1 LKNSSW
7 HLALMLLTATL
18 VMIALPKISAGQS
31 FSLSNTNPGSFSAS
45 SATPNADR
53 FIADLA
59 ILPSAPEPAAGGYDH
74 YEVAPSATWHQIP
87 FSRVG
92 IGADI
97 SPLGIGIKGAVVL
110 NHYFDGRVMGN
121 FFGFDTGNFDVDGF
135 NVDAK
140 LHMASAAAALDWY
153 PFGSVWRISPGVMFF
168 NGNQLSGTGTISSG
182 SSFTLENQTYYSAN
196 ANPVTGA
203 TPLVGTGALNLHHH
217 NPAATATFGFGKF
230 IPRSNRHWSF
240 PSEFGVVFTGA
251 PTIKVDI
258 TGWACVDA
266 RQTQCSNVAD
276 PTNPIA
282 IQFNN
287 NLQERINKWQ
297 IDLNKVTVYPIFS
310 YGVVYS
316 FNIK

>member
-1 LKNSSW
+1 
-7 HLALMLLTATL
+7 
-18 VMIALPKISAGQS
+18 
-31 FSLSNTNPGSFSAS
+31 
-45 SATPNADR
+45 
-53 FIADLA
+53 
-59 ILPSAPEPAAGGYDH
+59 
-74 YEVAPSATWHQIP
+74 
-87 FSRVG
+87 
-92 IGADI
+92 
-97 SPLGIGIKGAVVL
+97 
-110 NHYFDGRVMGN
+110 
-121 FFGFDTGNFDVDGF
+121 
-135 NVDAK
+135 
-140 LHMASAAAALDWY
+140 
-153 PFGSVWRISPGVMFF
+153 MFF

-196 ANPVTGA
+196 TNPVTGA

-217 NPAATATFGFGKF
+217 NPAATATFGFGRF

>member
-1 LKNSSW
+1 
-7 HLALMLLTATL
+7 MLLTATL

-153 PFGSVWRISPGVMFF
+153 PFGSVWRVSPGVMFF

-196 ANPVTGA
+196 TNPVTGA

-217 NPAATATFGFGKF
+217 NPAATATFGFGRF

-310 YGVVYS
+310 YSVVYS